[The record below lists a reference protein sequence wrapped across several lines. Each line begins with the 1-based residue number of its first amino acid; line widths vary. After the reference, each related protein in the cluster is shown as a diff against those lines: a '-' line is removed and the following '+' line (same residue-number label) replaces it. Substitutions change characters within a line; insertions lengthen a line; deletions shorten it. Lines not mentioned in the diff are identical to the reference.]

1 MDRPKTFPAY
11 IIMVVVILLDQ
22 LSKILTRRF
31 TLEGESFPIL
41 QNIFGDTFRFTHL
54 SNSGAAFSIS
64 LSNPAWNRVF
74 FVTATVLAVIFIL
87 FLLYR
92 ATHRIQV
99 VAFGLV
105 LGGAIGN
112 NLIDRL
118 LFGSVTDFV
127 DVDFPN
133 IFGLQRWPVFNVAD
147 SAIFIAM
154 ILLIIDMLFI
164 RDKVPPLIGAEPAPA
179 DNNKLNKEI

>member
-1 MDRPKTFPAY
+1 MISDLKDKPKKYPAF
-11 IIMVVVILLDQ
+11 IIMAIVIILDQ
-22 LSKILTRRF
+22 VTKILTRAF
-31 TLEGESFPIL
+31 TLEGHSYPVL

-54 SNSGAAFSIS
+54 RNTGAAFSIS

-74 FVTATVLAVIFIL
+74 FVSATVLAVAFVL
-87 FLLYR
+87 YLLR
-92 ATHRIQV
+92 HATNRIQV
-99 VAFGLV
+99 IAFGLV

-118 LFGSVTDFV
+118 FFGAVTDFI

-133 IFGLQRWPVFNVAD
+133 IFGLERWPVFNVAD
-147 SAIFIAM
+147 SAIFCAM

-164 RDKVPPLIGAEPAPA
+164 KSTPVQEVPPNEI
-179 DNNKLNKEI
+179 NTKEL